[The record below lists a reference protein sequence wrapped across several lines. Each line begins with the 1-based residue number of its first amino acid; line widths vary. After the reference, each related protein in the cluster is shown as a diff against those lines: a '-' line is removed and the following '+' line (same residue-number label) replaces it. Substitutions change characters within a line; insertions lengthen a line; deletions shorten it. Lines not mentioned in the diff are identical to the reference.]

1 MRTALRAAAIF
12 AIAFLAGIYAFWA
25 FTIYQLT
32 H

>member
-1 MRTALRAAAIF
+1 MRTARAAAIF
-12 AIAFLAGIYAFWA
+12 ASALLAGIYAFWA